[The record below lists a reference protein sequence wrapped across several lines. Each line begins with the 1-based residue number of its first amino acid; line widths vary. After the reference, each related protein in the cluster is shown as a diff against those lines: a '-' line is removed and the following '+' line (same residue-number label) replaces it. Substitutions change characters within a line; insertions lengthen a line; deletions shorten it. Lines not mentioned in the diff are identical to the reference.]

1 MQPTFSM
8 NQLLKPPQRPKG
20 KGKRRQSKPLMQ
32 TGPSTQTKPS
42 TKQIKDTIPKALR
55 EQVWIR
61 QMGRVFEGKCPTSW
75 CQNKITVF
83 DFESGHNIPESKGG
97 QTSIENLVPICSRC
111 NRSMSD
117 TYSFDEWCAKFS
129 QQNSSLPRPFW
140 KRLAN
145 CFS

>member
-1 MQPTFSM
+1 M
-8 NQLLKPPQRPKG
+8 NKLLKPPQRQKG
-20 KGKRRQSKPLMQ
+20 KGKRP
-32 TGPSTQTKPS
+32 P
-42 TKQIKDTIPKALR
+42 KQIKHPKETKQTKDPIPKALR

-61 QMGRVFEGKCPTSW
+61 QMGRVFEGKCPTTW
-75 CQNKITVF
+75 CQNQITVF

-117 TYSFDEWCAKFS
+117 TYTITEWCAKFS
-129 QQNSSLPRPFW
+129 EQPPNQPRPFW
-140 KRLAN
+140 KRFTS

>member
-1 MQPTFSM
+1 M

-20 KGKRRQSKPLMQ
+20 KGKRRPSKQVPIPTQSKL
-32 TGPSTQTKPS
+32 S
-42 TKQIKDTIPKALR
+42 TKQTKDPIPKALR

-61 QMGRVFEGKCPTSW
+61 KMGRTFEGKCPTSW
-75 CQNKITVF
+75 CQNQITVF

-129 QQNSSLPRPFW
+129 EHSNKSRTIW
-140 KRLAN
+140 KRFTS